1 MKKIIF
7 SVLTVLFS
15 VCMFIPLMSYADE
28 EYDDPREDPNRGEG
42 FSAQDAWC
50 YADNNQYEIRDIWE
64 KIHALENDSNK
75 LNDIENAVNSID
87 LKKDM
92 DDYFNER
99 AEENAKNNEDK
110 KHPINS
116 LTDFMIEV
124 IEEMWGLLP
133 DYIKGE
139 NKILDSYTLNIKNLK
154 NTDIYAIFVNV
165 GYSLVLVF
173 FAANLIENSIKYEIF
188 TLKGGA
194 ILFGRLIISKVIIDL
209 SGTVCIYILNICTNI
224 SAAVFG
230 DSKKILEW
238 SIPTIGEVAR
248 SDLWLVGEIVDW
260 IMTILLIIP
269 ILVIAL
275 AMIVAAAIIMVKLV
289 LRSLELSLLVIVSP
303 AFFACYSSE
312 ITKPYFK
319 NFITTFIQCA
329 VQIVFMSVV
338 YFIGTNFLVSASTPE
353 TSTELFMLFVSRSQV
368 AIIALAIA
376 IMMVKPP
383 KILTNLI
390 K

>member
-7 SVLTVLFS
+7 SVLAVLFS

-28 EYDDPREDPNRGEG
+28 EYDDPRDDPNRGAG
-42 FSAQDAWC
+42 ASAQDAWC
-50 YADNNQYEIRDIWE
+50 YADSNRYLINDMQD
-64 KIHALENDSNK
+64 KITALENDSNK

-92 DDYFNER
+92 DDYFNEK
-99 AEENAKNNEDK
+99 AEESAEKSGD
-110 KHPINS
+110 HPFKS
-116 LTDFMIEV
+116 SSDFMFAV
-124 IEEMWGLLP
+124 IEEMWKLIP
-133 DYIKGE
+133 DYLQDESKILNNYTLDIKG
-139 NKILDSYTLNIKNLK
+139 LK
-154 NTDIYAIFVNV
+154 NTDIYFIFVNV

-173 FAANLIENSIKYEIF
+173 FASNLIENSIKYEIF
-188 TLKGGA
+188 TLKGGVQ
-194 ILFGRLIISKVIIDL
+194 LFGRLLISKLIIDM
-209 SGTVCIYILNICTNI
+209 SGTICIYIMNICTNI
-224 SAAVFG
+224 STAVFG
-230 DSKKILEW
+230 DSVKILEW
-238 SIPTIGEVAR
+238 SKPSIGEVAR
-248 SDLWLVGEIVDW
+248 SDLPFVGEVVDLLL
-260 IMTILLIIP
+260 TILMIIP
-269 ILVIAL
+269 VIIIAL
-275 AMIVAAAIIMVKLV
+275 AMITAAAIIMIKLV
-289 LRSLELSLLVIVSP
+289 LRSLELSLLIVISP

-329 VQIVFMSVV
+329 AQIVFMSVV
-338 YFIGTNFLVSASTPE
+338 YFIGTEVMENVTTPE
-353 TSTELFMLFVSRSQV
+353 SSTELFMVFVERSKI